1 MTAESKFKMVAFPC
15 TLAPPAKSTQCFPHS
30 WEAGG
35 SSKDGPDRSGCKKA
49 QAGCPGLVAFVHVQ
63 RWLLAAVTNTGLAVV
78 NAKSGSLWTWR
89 FAQSTA
95 QSTDVHDLCDMQGV
109 LLAAAAKTG
118 LAVLDAKTG
127 SVLAALDSAGLVN
140 HGAALSS
147 DGRFFAAA
155 TFTADVK
162 VTVRSSAESLRG

>member
-1 MTAESKFKMVAFPC
+1 
-15 TLAPPAKSTQCFPHS
+15 
-30 WEAGG
+30 
-35 SSKDGPDRSGCKKA
+35 
-49 QAGCPGLVAFVHVQ
+49 
-63 RWLLAAVTNTGLAVV
+63 
-78 NAKSGSLWTWR
+78 
-89 FAQSTA
+89 
-95 QSTDVHDLCDMQGV
+95 MQGV

-162 VTVRSSAESLRG
+162 VTIRPSVGCSEAEPSMPLCTLIHCLSPALLVEG

>member
-1 MTAESKFKMVAFPC
+1 MHTG
-15 TLAPPAKSTQCFPHS
+15 STRNKHTTVSPHS
-30 WEAGG
+30 WGAGG
-35 SSKDGPDRSGCKKA
+35 GGKDRPGGSGCKKA
-49 QAGCPGLVAFVHVQ
+49 QAGCPGLLAFVHVQ
-63 RWLLAAVTNTGLAVV
+63 RWLLAAVTETGLAVV
-78 NAKSGSLWTWR
+78 DAKSGLWTWR
-89 FAQSTA
+89 FAVTA

-162 VTVRSSAESLRG
+162 VTVRPSAESLGG